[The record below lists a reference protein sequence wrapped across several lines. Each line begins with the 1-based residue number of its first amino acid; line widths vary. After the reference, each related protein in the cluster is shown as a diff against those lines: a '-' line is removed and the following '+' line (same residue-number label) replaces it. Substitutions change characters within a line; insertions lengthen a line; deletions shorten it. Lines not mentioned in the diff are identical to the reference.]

1 MIPAAYLLPALVFVA
16 VMAIGAGLL
25 LARAMR
31 SEESVRSRLVT
42 EQEREAEGGVEQGP
56 ILLRMTSAFGHLFG
70 VSQTSANLRKF
81 LARAG
86 YHGDSAVAAYLGS
99 KMILLIFTIALL
111 GILSVPL
118 PWSNSVKILAV
129 LACGTLMFLVPN
141 FIVRL
146 RGSHREQQIRRYL
159 PDAVDLLEICVSGGM
174 GLDQA
179 WNVVTEEISSLSML
193 LGDEMAYTNLEIHL
207 GASRSLAMRHM
218 GERTGCQEAASLAAA
233 LTQSEQFGTSI
244 GETLRIFAGS
254 MRESRSHQAAES
266 AEKMA
271 VKLLFPLIFLIFPA
285 IFVVVVGPASIQLV
299 KIMGAK

>member
-1 MIPAAYLLPALVFVA
+1 MIPTEFLLPILVFVA
-16 VMAIGAGLL
+16 VMAVGAGLL

-31 SEESVRSRLVT
+31 SDESVRSRLVT
-42 EQEREAEGGVEQGP
+42 EQDRASLEPANKGP
-56 ILLRMTSAFGHLFG
+56 LLLRITSAFGHLFG
-70 VSQTSANLRKF
+70 VSQSSANLRKF

-86 YHGDSAVAAYLGS
+86 YHGDSAVATYLGS
-99 KMILLIFTIALL
+99 KMILFIFTIALC

-118 PWSNSVKILAV
+118 NWAISTKILSV
-129 LACGTLMFLVPN
+129 MACGTLMFMIPN
-141 FIVRL
+141 IIVRMK
-146 RGSHREQQIRRYL
+146 GTHREQQIRRFL

-179 WNVVTEEISSLSML
+179 WNVVTEEITNLSML

-218 GERTGCQEAASLAAA
+218 GERTGCQEASSLAAA

-244 GETLRIFAGS
+244 GETLRIFASS
-254 MRESRSHQAAES
+254 MREARSHQAAEN
-266 AEKMA
+266 AEKLA

-299 KIMGAK
+299 KIMGSK